1 MIEPKEFYRKLDS
14 LLNKIGHEKS
24 GKDFL
29 LTILKEIEKT
39 FGKELRLGKGRI
51 YEQNGDE
58 FILVYASSKP
68 GIVKTA
74 ENIPISSEAIQSILN
89 SKTYIFDNPV
99 FSIGDMQSRTEYA
112 IPAAITVN
120 NPDNRW
126 IFVFELKSGWIRE
139 EIEFCL
145 NAVRSVLNYR
155 LFSESVKSE
164 LEQAVQIQK
173 SLQPLSTPKIPGYD
187 IAGHS
192 QPAELVGG
200 DLFDYFHFGGEEFG
214 FCIGDASGH
223 GIPAALMARDVI
235 TGLRMGIE
243 KHMKMV
249 HTLKK
254 LNSVIYRSAYS
265 TRFVSL
271 IYAEMEE
278 KGNLFYVNAGHPV
291 PFLLHNN
298 KITDLDGSG
307 IVFGALP
314 EIELHRSYINLP
326 YDSSLILFSDGILE
340 RQNNK
345 GEEFGLERLKKVV
358 LQNNNLNAEE
368 ILKSI
373 FRFAD
378 EFGGKKKWKDD
389 ATAVVVKRKGQSA

>member
-14 LLNKIGHEKS
+14 LLNKIGQEKS

-29 LTILKEIEKT
+29 FIIVKEIEKS
-39 FGKELRLGKGRI
+39 FGRELRLGNGRI

-58 FILVYASSKP
+58 FILIYASSKP
-68 GIVKTA
+68 GIVATA
-74 ENIPISSEAIQSILN
+74 KNIPTKSEAVQSILN
-89 SKTYIFDNPV
+89 SQTYIFDNPG
-99 FSIGDMQSRTEYA
+99 FSIGDLQSEGEYA
-112 IPAAITVN
+112 IPVAITVTSPN
-120 NPDNRW
+120 SRW

-145 NAVRSVLNYR
+145 NAVRSSLNYR
-155 LFSESVKSE
+155 LFSESVKSD

-173 SLQPLSTPKIPGYD
+173 SLLPLKAPNISGYD
-187 IAGHS
+187 IAGYS

-200 DLFDYFHFGGEEFG
+200 DLFDFFQPGGEEFG

-271 IYAEMEE
+271 FYAEMEE
-278 KGNLFYVNAGHPV
+278 KGNLFYVNAGHPA
-291 PFLLHNN
+291 PLLFHDN
-298 KITDLDGSG
+298 KVSELETSG

-314 EIELHRSYINLP
+314 EIELSRSFVNLP
-326 YDSSLILFSDGILE
+326 AGSILVLFSDGICE
-340 RQNNK
+340 RQNIK
-345 GEEFGLERLKKVV
+345 GEEFEIERLKKIVI
-358 LQNNNLNAEE
+358 QNQKFSSEGIIKA
-368 ILKSI
+368 I
-373 FRFAD
+373 FQAAD
-378 EFGGKKKWKDD
+378 EFGSKKKWKDD
-389 ATAVVVKRKGQSA
+389 ATAMVIKRRK

>member
-14 LLNKIGHEKS
+14 ILNKIGHEKS

-29 LTILKEIEKT
+29 FVIAKEIERT
-39 FGKELRLGKGRI
+39 FGNELRIGNGRI

-58 FILVYASSKP
+58 FILIYASSKP
-68 GIVKTA
+68 GIVTTA
-74 ENIPISSEAIQSILN
+74 KNIPTKSEAMQSILN
-89 SKTYIFDNPV
+89 SQTYIFDNPG
-99 FSIGDMQSRTEYA
+99 FSIGDLQTGIEYA
-112 IPAAITVN
+112 IPAAITVTSPN
-120 NPDNRW
+120 SSW

-145 NAVRSVLNYR
+145 NAVRSSLNYR

-173 SLQPLSTPKIPGYD
+173 SLLPLKPPKILGYD

-200 DLFDYFHFGGEEFG
+200 DLYDFFEPGGEEFG

-243 KHMKMV
+243 KHMKMIY
-249 HTLKK
+249 TLKK

-271 IYAEMEE
+271 FYAEMEE
-278 KGNLFYVNAGHPV
+278 KGNLFYVNAGHPS
-291 PFLLHNN
+291 PLLFHNN
-298 KITDLDGSG
+298 KVTALETSG

-314 EIELHRSYINLP
+314 EIELSRSFINLP
-326 YDSSLILFSDGILE
+326 VDSTLVLFSDGICE

-345 GEEFGLERLKKVV
+345 AEEFDIELLKKVI
-358 LQNNNLNAEE
+358 LQNQKFNSEK
-368 ILKSI
+368 ILEVI
-373 FRFAD
+373 FESAN

-389 ATAVVVKRKGQSA
+389 ATAVVIKRIN